1 METRN
6 WTGQVLDVRAAP
18 AERLIEARVITW
30 ETPID
35 AGSYV
40 ETFAPDSF
48 KQTLRKRG
56 DRVKLLLH
64 HDQTRPVGL
73 AQGWAPDDVGLIGR
87 FRVSRTPDG
96 DAALEQAADG
106 TLDVS
111 IGFLPSPGG
120 DQWAADRRSVRR
132 TAVELHEVSLVALAA
147 VDGAKVLAVRS
158 RGTHLTQTLDWL
170 ALVRT

>member
-6 WTGQVLDVRAAP
+6 WTGTILEVRAAP
-18 AERLIEARVITW
+18 TERVIEARVITW
-30 ETPID
+30 ETQID
-35 AGSYV
+35 AGAYT
-40 ETFAPDSF
+40 ETFAPESF
-48 KQTLRKRG
+48 RATLRKRG
-56 DRVKLLLH
+56 ARVKLLMH
-64 HDQTRPVGL
+64 HDQTRPVGI
-73 AQGWAPDDVGLIGR
+73 ATGWEPDDAGLLGR

-96 DAALEQAADG
+96 DAALEQASDG

-120 DQWAADRRSVRR
+120 DVWSADRRSVRR

-158 RGTHLTQTLDWL
+158 RGTRLTQTLDWL
-170 ALVRT
+170 GTVRG